1 MTKILCINYSQ
12 SGQLNDIVDNFMSP
26 LKDVYIDR
34 IKIDIK
40 KTFPFPWK
48 VNNFYDAMPETVLEE
63 PIILK
68 ELKFKEKKYDLIIL
82 GYQPWFLSPSIP
94 TTSLLKNHDF
104 KKIMKNTNII
114 TIIGARN
121 MWLNAHKSVTN
132 HISQAG
138 GKLIG
143 NIALIDKS
151 PNHLSAISIA
161 HWMLT
166 GHKTKKWGIFP
177 KPGISKK
184 DIKEVDKFG
193 IILNQCLR
201 KKNYLDLQKKFIEKK
216 AITINSN
223 ILFIEKKAKKIFIIW
238 AKLIKKK
245 ELEGKNRSTY
255 LKVFRI
261 YLNVALFI
269 ISPILILF
277 NIILIRPFTQ
287 KSIKQEKKDFSYLN
301 IK

>member
-12 SGQLNDIVDNFMSP
+12 SGQLNDIVDNFISP
-26 LKDVYIDR
+26 LKEVYIDR
-34 IKIDIK
+34 IKIDVK
-40 KTFPFPWK
+40 ENFPFPWK

-63 PIILK
+63 PITLK

-94 TTSLLKNHDF
+94 TTSLLKNDDF

-151 PNHLSAISIA
+151 LNHLSAISIA

-177 KPGISKK
+177 KPGISEK

-193 IILNQCLR
+193 IILNQYLR
-201 KKNYLDLQKKFIEKK
+201 KKNYIDLQKQFIKNK
-216 AITINSN
+216 AVKINSN

-245 ELEGKNRSTY
+245 ELQGKNRSTY

-261 YLNVALFI
+261 YLNIALFI
-269 ISPILILF
+269 LSPILILF
-277 NIILIRPFTQ
+277 DIIFIRPFTQ